1 MELLC
6 EFILEFVLE
15 GIFGLTLENPN
26 AKTWVNTAIMIFMDL
41 LILGLFAFVAVTG
54 FMGKNWFAFSAGAIF
69 FLGWGIFSIRTTVKG
84 HKRGWK

>member
-1 MELLC
+1 MEILC

-26 AKTWVNTAIMIFMDL
+26 AKAWVNTVIMIFMDL
-41 LILGLFAFVAVTG
+41 LVLGLFAFVAVTG
-54 FMGKNWFAFSAGAIF
+54 FTGKNWLAFSVGAIL
-69 FLGWGIFSIRTTVKG
+69 FLGWGPVSVWLIVKG